1 MNTKKERALFAAA
14 LERHLEEENR
24 MLEEYRNLSELVKG
38 IPAGLLVYW
47 IIGEEEV
54 HNTILNTITNALRLP
69 LEKKRGNGSS
79 GAGMDRDKILRWT
92 LRLRSKERVVSG
104 GYRHL
109 NSQVSWEEGNLF
121 EVLIDE
127 MIMNSERHRILLLA
141 VEKMVRDE

>member
-1 MNTKKERALFAAA
+1 MDAKKERALFAAA

-47 IIGEEEV
+47 IIGEEEL
-54 HNTILNTITNALRLP
+54 HNTILNTIIKAVKLP
-69 LEKKRGNGSS
+69 LEKKKGNGSS
-79 GAGMDRDKILRWT
+79 GAGMDRDQILRWT
-92 LRLRSKERVVSG
+92 LRLRSKERVVSA

-121 EVLIDE
+121 EVLLDV
-127 MIMNSERHRILLLA
+127 MITNSERHRGLLLE